1 MACED
6 LGSFGVFFSQLLL
19 HFSEVMT
26 KERHPRPLRLSGTF
40 PNVEPKI

>member
-6 LGSFGVFFSQLLL
+6 LGSFGGFFFPVVSP

-26 KERHPRPLRLSGTF
+26 KERHPRPLRLWK
-40 PNVEPKI
+40 ERKI